1 MTKRNESEEI
11 SFRMFAGHKKGIEV
25 VAVVKDVFDP
35 YGIGLI
41 TREQVDASNW
51 LIEEAKK
58 NKKEITFKEASQ
70 IIYDCGIKNTKEA
83 EKTHF
88 NFNEF

>member
-11 SFRMFAGHKKGIEV
+11 NFRMFAGHNKGIEFA
-25 VAVVKDVFDP
+25 AVVKDASDP
-35 YGIGLI
+35 YGFGLI
-41 TREQVDASNW
+41 TRDQVDASNW

-70 IIYDCGIKNTKEA
+70 IIYYCSIENTKEA
-83 EKTHF
+83 EKTHW

>member
-1 MTKRNESEEI
+1 MSKRNEAEEI
-11 SFRMFAGHKKGIEV
+11 NFRMFAGHKKGIDV

-35 YGIGLI
+35 SGIALI

-51 LIEEAKK
+51 LIKEAKK

-70 IIYDCGIKNTKEA
+70 IIYSCNIENTKEA

-88 NFNEF
+88 NFSEF